1 MRRIKSAP
9 AELCSM
15 VNRKK
20 RISVSKIS
28 SNAIIPSNTYKK
40 IKEEKK
46 IVKLLTE
53 ISNDISGQNDIISQ
67 EIGYY
72 MLLVGSFVNQNFRRK
87 ITLENV
93 KNFIIEMFLRYII
106 SFTYH
111 FIMTN
116 QEKLIEIVIENH
128 GHLDKVIDNRPN
140 GYLNK

>member
-15 VNRKK
+15 INRKK
-20 RISVSKIS
+20 RNSVSKIS
-28 SNAIIPSNTYKK
+28 SNAIIPSNTYEK

-72 MLLVGSFVNQNFRRK
+72 MLLIGSFVNQNFRRK

-106 SFTYH
+106 SITYH

-116 QEKLIEIVIENH
+116 QGKLIEIVIDNH
-128 GHLDKVIDNRPN
+128 GHLDKVIDNIH
-140 GYLNK
+140 LLK

>member
-20 RISVSKIS
+20 INSVSKIS
-28 SNAIIPSNTYKK
+28 SNAIIPSNTYEK

-53 ISNDISGQNDIISQ
+53 ISNDISGQNDIVSQ

-72 MLLVGSFVNQNFRRK
+72 MLLIGSFVNQNFRRK
-87 ITLENV
+87 ITLDNV

-106 SFTYH
+106 SITYH

-116 QEKLIEIVIENH
+116 QEKLIEIVIDNH
-128 GHLDKVIDNRPN
+128 GHLDKVIDNIH
-140 GYLNK
+140 LLK

>member
-9 AELCSM
+9 AEICSM

-28 SNAIIPSNTYKK
+28 SNAIIPSNTYEK
-40 IKEEKK
+40 IKKEKK

-53 ISNDISGQNDIISQ
+53 ISNDISGQNDIITQ

-72 MLLVGSFVNQNFRRK
+72 MLLIGSFVNQNFRRK

-106 SFTYH
+106 SITYH

-116 QEKLIEIVIENH
+116 QEKLIEIVIDNH
-128 GHLDKVIDNRPN
+128 GHLDKVIDNIH
-140 GYLNK
+140 LLK

>member
-1 MRRIKSAP
+1 
-9 AELCSM
+9 M

-20 RISVSKIS
+20 SNSVSKIS
-28 SNAIIPSNTYKK
+28 SNAIIPSNTYEK

-72 MLLVGSFVNQNFRRK
+72 MLLVGSFVNKNFRRK

-128 GHLDKVIDNRPN
+128 GHLDKVIDNIH
-140 GYLNK
+140 LLK

>member
-9 AELCSM
+9 AELYSM

-20 RISVSKIS
+20 RNSVSKIS
-28 SNAIIPSNTYKK
+28 SNAIIPSNTYEK

-72 MLLVGSFVNQNFRRK
+72 MLLIGSFVNQNFRRK

-106 SFTYH
+106 SITYH

-116 QEKLIEIVIENH
+116 QEKLIEIVIDNH
-128 GHLDKVIDNRPN
+128 GHLDKVIDNIH
-140 GYLNK
+140 LLK

>member
-20 RISVSKIS
+20 RNSVSKIS
-28 SNAIIPSNTYKK
+28 SNAIIPSNTYEK

-72 MLLVGSFVNQNFRRK
+72 MLLIGSFVNQNFRRK

-93 KNFIIEMFLRYII
+93 KKFIIEMLLRYII
-106 SFTYH
+106 SITYH

-116 QEKLIEIVIENH
+116 QGKLIEIVIDNH
-128 GHLDKVIDNRPN
+128 GHLDKVIDNIH
-140 GYLNK
+140 LLK

>member
-9 AELCSM
+9 AEICSM

-28 SNAIIPSNTYKK
+28 SNAIIPSNTYEK

-72 MLLVGSFVNQNFRRK
+72 MLLIGSFVNQNFRRK
-87 ITLENV
+87 ITLENIN
-93 KNFIIEMFLRYII
+93 NFIIEMFLRYII
-106 SFTYH
+106 SITYH

-116 QEKLIEIVIENH
+116 QEKLIEIVIDNQ
-128 GHLDKVIDNRPN
+128 GHLDKIIDNIH
-140 GYLNK
+140 LLK

>member
-20 RISVSKIS
+20 TNSVSKIS
-28 SNAIIPSNTYKK
+28 SNAITPSNTYEK

-53 ISNDISGQNDIISQ
+53 IRNDISGQNDIISQ

-72 MLLVGSFVNQNFRRK
+72 MLLVGSFVNKNFRRK

-128 GHLDKVIDNRPN
+128 GHLDKVIDNIH
-140 GYLNK
+140 LLK

>member
-20 RISVSKIS
+20 RNSVSKIS
-28 SNAIIPSNTYKK
+28 SNAIIPSNTYEK

-72 MLLVGSFVNQNFRRK
+72 MLLVGSFVNKNFRRK

-128 GHLDKVIDNRPN
+128 GHLDKVIDNIH
-140 GYLNK
+140 LLK

>member
-9 AELCSM
+9 VEISSM

-28 SNAIIPSNTYKK
+28 SNAIIPSNTYEK

-53 ISNDISGQNDIISQ
+53 ISNDISGQNDIITQ

-72 MLLVGSFVNQNFRRK
+72 MLLIGTFVNQNFRRK

-106 SFTYH
+106 SISYH

-116 QEKLIEIVIENH
+116 QEKLIEILIDNN
-128 GHLDKVIDNRPN
+128 GHLDKVIDNIH
-140 GYLNK
+140 LLK

>member
-9 AELCSM
+9 AEICSM

-28 SNAIIPSNTYKK
+28 SNAIIPSNTYEK

-72 MLLVGSFVNQNFRRK
+72 MLLIGSFVNQNFRRK

-106 SFTYH
+106 SISYH

-116 QEKLIEIVIENH
+116 QEKLIEILIDNNE
-128 GHLDKVIDNRPN
+128 HLDKVIDNIH
-140 GYLNK
+140 LLK

>member
-20 RISVSKIS
+20 NSLSKIS
-28 SNAIIPSNTYKK
+28 SNAIIPSNTYEK

-53 ISNDISGQNDIISQ
+53 ISNDISCQNDIISQ

-72 MLLVGSFVNQNFRRK
+72 MLLIGSFVNQNFRRK
-87 ITLENV
+87 ITLENI

-106 SFTYH
+106 SITYH

-116 QEKLIEIVIENH
+116 QEKFIEIVIDNQ
-128 GHLDKVIDNRPN
+128 GHLDKIIDNIH
-140 GYLNK
+140 LLK

>member
-20 RISVSKIS
+20 RNSVSKIS
-28 SNAIIPSNTYKK
+28 SNAIIPSNTYEK

-72 MLLVGSFVNQNFRRK
+72 MLLIGSFVNQNFRRK

-106 SFTYH
+106 SITYH

-116 QEKLIEIVIENH
+116 QEKLIEIVIDNH
-128 GHLDKVIDNRPN
+128 GHLDKVIDNIH
-140 GYLNK
+140 LLK

>member
-9 AELCSM
+9 AEISSM

-28 SNAIIPSNTYKK
+28 SNAIIPSNTYEK

-53 ISNDISGQNDIISQ
+53 ISNDISGQNDIITQ

-72 MLLVGSFVNQNFRRK
+72 MLLIGTFVNQNFRRK

-93 KNFIIEMFLRYII
+93 KNFIEEMFLRYII
-106 SFTYH
+106 SISYH

-116 QEKLIEIVIENH
+116 QEKLIEILIDNN
-128 GHLDKVIDNRPN
+128 GHLDKVIDNIH
-140 GYLNK
+140 LLK

>member
-9 AELCSM
+9 VELCSM

-20 RISVSKIS
+20 RNSVSKIS
-28 SNAIIPSNTYKK
+28 SNAIIPSNTYEK

-72 MLLVGSFVNQNFRRK
+72 MLLVGSFVNQNFRKK

-128 GHLDKVIDNRPN
+128 GHLDKVIDNIH
-140 GYLNK
+140 LLK

>member
-20 RISVSKIS
+20 RNSVSKIS
-28 SNAIIPSNTYKK
+28 SNAIIPSNTYEK
-40 IKEEKK
+40 IKDEKK
-46 IVKLLTE
+46 LVKLLTE

-72 MLLVGSFVNQNFRRK
+72 MLLIGSFINQNFRRK
-87 ITLENV
+87 ITLDNV

-106 SFTYH
+106 SITYH
-111 FIMTN
+111 FIVTN
-116 QEKLIEIVIENH
+116 QEKIIENVIDNT
-128 GHLDKVIDNRPN
+128 GHLDKVIDNIH
-140 GYLNK
+140 LLK

>member
-9 AELCSM
+9 AEICSM

-28 SNAIIPSNTYKK
+28 SNAIIPSNTYNK

-53 ISNDISGQNDIISQ
+53 ISNDISGQNDIITQ
-67 EIGYY
+67 EFGYY
-72 MLLVGSFVNQNFRRK
+72 MLLIGTFVNQNFRRK

-106 SFTYH
+106 SISYH
-111 FIMTN
+111 FIITN
-116 QEKLIEIVIENH
+116 QEKLIEILIDNN
-128 GHLDKVIDNRPN
+128 GHLDKVIDNIH
-140 GYLNK
+140 LLK

>member
-9 AELCSM
+9 AEICSM

-28 SNAIIPSNTYKK
+28 SNAIIPSNTYNK

-72 MLLVGSFVNQNFRRK
+72 MLLIGSFVNQNFRRK

-106 SFTYH
+106 SISYH
-111 FIMTN
+111 FIITN
-116 QEKLIEIVIENH
+116 QEKLIEILIDNN
-128 GHLDKVIDNRPN
+128 GHLDKVIDNIH
-140 GYLNK
+140 LLK

>member
-20 RISVSKIS
+20 RNYVSKIS
-28 SNAIIPSNTYKK
+28 SNAIIPSNTYEK

-53 ISNDISGQNDIISQ
+53 ITNDISGQNDIISQ

-72 MLLVGSFVNQNFRRK
+72 MLLLGSFVNQNFRRK

-106 SFTYH
+106 SITYH
-111 FIMTN
+111 FIITN
-116 QEKLIEIVIENH
+116 QEKLIEIVIDNH
-128 GHLDKVIDNRPN
+128 GHLDKVIDNIH
-140 GYLNK
+140 LLK

>member
-20 RISVSKIS
+20 RNSVSKIS
-28 SNAIIPSNTYKK
+28 SNAIIPSNTYEK

-72 MLLVGSFVNQNFRRK
+72 MLLIGSFVNQNFRRK

-106 SFTYH
+106 SITYH

-116 QEKLIEIVIENH
+116 REKLIEIVIDNH
-128 GHLDKVIDNRPN
+128 GHLDKIIDNIH
-140 GYLNK
+140 LLK

>member
-9 AELCSM
+9 AEISSM

-28 SNAIIPSNTYKK
+28 SNAIIPSNTYEK

-46 IVKLLTE
+46 FVKLLTE
-53 ISNDISGQNDIISQ
+53 ISNDISGQNDIITQ

-72 MLLVGSFVNQNFRRK
+72 MLLIGTFVNQNFRRK

-106 SFTYH
+106 SISYH

-116 QEKLIEIVIENH
+116 QEKLIEILIDNN
-128 GHLDKVIDNRPN
+128 GHLDKVIDNIH
-140 GYLNK
+140 LLK

>member
-20 RISVSKIS
+20 RNSLSKIS
-28 SNAIIPSNTYKK
+28 SNAIIPSNTYEK

-72 MLLVGSFVNQNFRRK
+72 MLLIGSFVNQNFRRK

-106 SFTYH
+106 SITYH

-116 QEKLIEIVIENH
+116 QEKFIEIVIDNH
-128 GHLDKVIDNRPN
+128 GHLDKVIDNIH
-140 GYLNK
+140 LLK

>member
-15 VNRKK
+15 INRKK
-20 RISVSKIS
+20 DKSLSKIS
-28 SNAIIPSNTYKK
+28 SNAIIPSNTYEKL
-40 IKEEKK
+40 KEEKK

-53 ISNDISGQNDIISQ
+53 ISNDISGQNDIINQ

-72 MLLVGSFVNQNFRRK
+72 MLLIGSFVNQNFRRK

-93 KNFIIEMFLRYII
+93 KKFIIEMFLRYIFSI
-106 SFTYH
+106 TYH

-116 QEKLIEIVIENH
+116 QEKFIEIVIDNL
-128 GHLDKVIDNRPN
+128 GHLDKVIDNIH
-140 GYLNK
+140 LLK

>member
-20 RISVSKIS
+20 RNSVSKIS
-28 SNAIIPSNTYKK
+28 SNPIIPSNTYEK

-53 ISNDISGQNDIISQ
+53 ISNDISGQNDIINQ

-72 MLLVGSFVNQNFRRK
+72 MLVIGSFVNQNFRRK

-93 KNFIIEMFLRYII
+93 KNFIIEMFLRYIFSI
-106 SFTYH
+106 SYH
-111 FIMTN
+111 YIFTN
-116 QEKLIEIVIENH
+116 QVDIMDTIYHNH
-128 GHLDKVIDNRPN
+128 NNFNNIIHNIHLLK
-140 GYLNK
+140 

>member
-9 AELCSM
+9 AELSSM
-15 VNRKK
+15 VNKKK

-28 SNAIIPSNTYKK
+28 SNAIIPSNTYEK

-72 MLLVGSFVNQNFRRK
+72 MLLIGSFVNQNFRRK

-106 SFTYH
+106 SITYH

-116 QEKLIEIVIENH
+116 QEKLIEIVIDNH
-128 GHLDKVIDNRPN
+128 GHLDKVIDNIH
-140 GYLNK
+140 LLK

>member
-20 RISVSKIS
+20 TNSLSKIS
-28 SNAIIPSNTYKK
+28 SNAIIPSNTYEK

-53 ISNDISGQNDIISQ
+53 ITNDISGQNDIISQ

-72 MLLVGSFVNQNFRRK
+72 MLLIGSFVNQNFRRK

-116 QEKLIEIVIENH
+116 QEKLIEIVIDNH
-128 GHLDKVIDNRPN
+128 GHLDKVIDNIH
-140 GYLNK
+140 LLK

>member
-20 RISVSKIS
+20 TNSLSKIS
-28 SNAIIPSNTYKK
+28 SNAIIPSNTYEK

-53 ISNDISGQNDIISQ
+53 ITNDISGQNDIISQ

-72 MLLVGSFVNQNFRRK
+72 MLLIGTFVNQNFRRK

-106 SFTYH
+106 SITYH

-116 QEKLIEIVIENH
+116 QEKFIEIVIDNH
-128 GHLDKVIDNRPN
+128 GHLDKVIDNIH
-140 GYLNK
+140 LLK

>member
-9 AELCSM
+9 AEICSM

-28 SNAIIPSNTYKK
+28 SNAIIPSNTYEK
-40 IKEEKK
+40 IKKEKK

-53 ISNDISGQNDIISQ
+53 ISNDISGQNDIITQ

-72 MLLVGSFVNQNFRRK
+72 MLLIGSFVNQNFRRK

-93 KNFIIEMFLRYII
+93 KNFTIEMFLRYII
-106 SFTYH
+106 SITYH

-116 QEKLIEIVIENH
+116 QGKLIEIVIDNH
-128 GHLDKVIDNRPN
+128 GHLDKVIDNIH
-140 GYLNK
+140 LLK

>member
-9 AELCSM
+9 AEICSM

-28 SNAIIPSNTYKK
+28 SNAIIPSNTYEK

-46 IVKLLTE
+46 IVKLFTE

-72 MLLVGSFVNQNFRRK
+72 MLLIGSFVNQNFRRK

-106 SFTYH
+106 SITYH

-116 QEKLIEIVIENH
+116 QEKFIEIVIDNH
-128 GHLDKVIDNRPN
+128 GHLDKVIDNIH
-140 GYLNK
+140 LLK

>member
-9 AELCSM
+9 SELSLM

-20 RISVSKIS
+20 RNSVSKIS
-28 SNAIIPSNTYKK
+28 SNAIIPLNTYEK

-53 ISNDISGQNDIISQ
+53 INNDISGQNDIISQ

-72 MLLVGSFVNQNFRRK
+72 MLLIGSFINQNFRRK

-106 SFTYH
+106 SITYH

-116 QEKLIEIVIENH
+116 QEKLIEIVIDNH
-128 GHLDKVIDNRPN
+128 VHIDKLIDNIH
-140 GYLNK
+140 LLK

>member
-9 AELCSM
+9 AEICSM

-28 SNAIIPSNTYKK
+28 SNAIIPSNTYNK

-53 ISNDISGQNDIISQ
+53 ISNDISGQNDIITQ
-67 EIGYY
+67 EFGYY
-72 MLLVGSFVNQNFRRK
+72 MLLIGTFVNQNFRRK
-87 ITLENV
+87 ITLENI

-106 SFTYH
+106 SISYH
-111 FIMTN
+111 FIITN
-116 QEKLIEIVIENH
+116 QEKLIEILIDNN
-128 GHLDKVIDNRPN
+128 GHLDKVIDNIH
-140 GYLNK
+140 LLK

>member
-9 AELCSM
+9 AEICSM

-20 RISVSKIS
+20 RISLSKIS
-28 SNAIIPSNTYKK
+28 SNAIIPSNTYEK

-72 MLLVGSFVNQNFRRK
+72 MLLIGSFVNQNFRRK

-93 KNFIIEMFLRYII
+93 KKFIIEMFLRYII
-106 SFTYH
+106 SISYH

-116 QEKLIEIVIENH
+116 QEKLIEILIDNN
-128 GHLDKVIDNRPN
+128 GHLDKVIDNIH
-140 GYLNK
+140 LLK

>member
-1 MRRIKSAP
+1 
-9 AELCSM
+9 M

-20 RISVSKIS
+20 TNSVSKIS
-28 SNAIIPSNTYKK
+28 SNAIIPSNTYEK

-72 MLLVGSFVNQNFRRK
+72 MLLVGSFVNKNFRRK

-128 GHLDKVIDNRPN
+128 GHLDKVIDNIH
-140 GYLNK
+140 LLK

>member
-28 SNAIIPSNTYKK
+28 SNAIIPSNTYNK

-72 MLLVGSFVNQNFRRK
+72 MLLIGSFVNQNFRRK

-106 SFTYH
+106 SISYH
-111 FIMTN
+111 FIITN
-116 QEKLIEIVIENH
+116 QEKLIEILIDNN
-128 GHLDKVIDNRPN
+128 GHLDKVIDNIH
-140 GYLNK
+140 LLK

>member
-20 RISVSKIS
+20 SNSVSKIS
-28 SNAIIPSNTYKK
+28 SNAIIPSNTYEK

-72 MLLVGSFVNQNFRRK
+72 MLLVGSFVNKNFRRK

-128 GHLDKVIDNRPN
+128 GHLDKVIDNIH
-140 GYLNK
+140 LLK